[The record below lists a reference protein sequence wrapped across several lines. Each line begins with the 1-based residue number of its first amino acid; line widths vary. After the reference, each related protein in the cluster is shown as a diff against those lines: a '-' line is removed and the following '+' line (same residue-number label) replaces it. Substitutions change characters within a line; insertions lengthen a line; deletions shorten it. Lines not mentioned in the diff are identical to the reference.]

1 MKATFNLWLTK
12 NVRIHG
18 VLAGGIRYPDSS
30 AFSQSLSDAFSQ
42 PACDNAM
49 RGLSDVFKVLQLN
62 RLPSEM
68 TRLSFQDG
76 TLHAARRTDGVCL
89 GVFTLRDPNDYDA
102 DELGRILKTF
112 LHMTA
117 APG

>member
-1 MKATFNLWLTK
+1 MKATLNLWLTK

-30 AFSQSLSDAFSQ
+30 AFSQSLSDAFSS

-49 RGLSDVFKVLQLN
+49 RGLSDLFKVLQMN
-62 RLPSEM
+62 RLPSEIA
-68 TRLSFQDG
+68 RLSFQDG
-76 TLHAARRTDGVCL
+76 TLHAARRADGVCL
-89 GVFTLRDPNDYDA
+89 GVFTLRDPNDYDS
-102 DELGRILKTF
+102 DELDRILEAF
-112 LHMTA
+112 LNVTA